1 MSNRFTET
9 IEHKSD
15 DELLQMVYEFDEW
28 SPEMRTAVEAELG
41 ERKILPDDISIRKQL
56 IIDEEDELLS
66 KGTAASLGGQVFGW
80 VFVLGLL
87 GLYIGYNYAY
97 SKVRSKYTGKK
108 YFEYDE
114 SSREV
119 GSYIFYTSIVAFILG
134 LLYALA
140 TLN

>member
-9 IEHKSD
+9 LQLKSD
-15 DELLQMVYEFDEW
+15 DELLQMVYEFEEW
-28 SPEMRTAVEAELG
+28 SPEMLTAVETELSQRG
-41 ERKILPDDISIRKQL
+41 ILPNDINIRKQQA
-56 IIDEEDELLS
+56 IMEEDILLS
-66 KGTAASLGGQVFGW
+66 KGTPASLGGQFFGW
-80 VFVLGLL
+80 ICVLGLL

-114 SSREV
+114 PSREV

-134 LLYALA
+134 LLYAIV